1 MEYEIFSLNNSILRS
16 FTILPKIA
24 TADLNSRFE
33 GEGITSAFVVSIWY
47 KNAHRPFSTCQYYF
61 GNKLSGCYEISQ
73 EMKYQ
78 EQSSM
83 SSSSLVP
90 LKNVP
95 NSSGQN
101 FPLLLHISDLLV
113 LCNKKE
119 KTIFSCIKV
128 IY

>member
-1 MEYEIFSLNNSILRS
+1 M
-16 FTILPKIA
+16 
-24 TADLNSRFE
+24 
-33 GEGITSAFVVSIWY
+33 SIWY
-47 KNAHRPFSTCQYYF
+47 KNTHRPFSTCQYYF
-61 GNKLSGCYEISQ
+61 GNKLSCCYEISQ

-95 NSSGQN
+95 KSSGQN
-101 FPLLLHISDLLV
+101 FPLPLHISDFLV

-128 IY
+128 INQYIQRCGKPQELEGKILWCRANQESEEKKFF